1 MTDKLITHEDFEL
14 ALDSYIGLVE
24 VVFPK
29 NNNRT
34 HLTRI
39 ETMKNYAKKQEQ
51 FAKDVAR
58 FLVLLD
64 KAIRQK
70 QTTEEMHERWALEEK
85 LSKVGKEE

>member
-39 ETMKNYAKKQEQ
+39 ETMKNYAKQQEQ

-58 FLVLLD
+58 YFELANNEEITGEVLD
-64 KAIRQK
+64 DFSEIRNKLMK
-70 QTTEEMHERWALEEK
+70 QV
-85 LSKVGKEE
+85 SKNE